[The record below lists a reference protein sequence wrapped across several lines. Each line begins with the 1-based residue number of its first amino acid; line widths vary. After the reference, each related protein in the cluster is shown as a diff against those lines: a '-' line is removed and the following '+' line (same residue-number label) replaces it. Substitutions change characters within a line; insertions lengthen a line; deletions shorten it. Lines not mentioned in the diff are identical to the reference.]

1 MESHEVLRDAIHASG
16 VKAVAADMNVSSSLV
31 YKWCQP
37 HYSGGADNPLDRLNS
52 LCDITSSDKP
62 LEWICEK
69 RNGYFVKNETIS
81 PSDATE
87 TTMLEATQNILK
99 EFSDLLEAISR
110 STADGKI
117 TEAEARTIRRE
128 WEDLKRLAE
137 GFTSSCE
144 KGDYD
149 A

>member
-1 MESHEVLRDAIHASG
+1 MESHEVLRDAIHAAG

-37 HYSGGADNPLDRLNS
+37 HYSGGADNPLDRLNA
-52 LCDITSSDKP
+52 LCDITASDRP

-69 RNGYFVKNETIS
+69 RNGYFVKNEEPKLENT
-81 PSDATE
+81 TE
-87 TTMLEATQNILK
+87 TNLLEATQNILK

-117 TEAEARTIRRE
+117 TEAESRTIRRE

-137 GFTSSCE
+137 GFTVSCE
-144 KGDYD
+144 KGTYNN
-149 A
+149 